1 MFVKFKSNNKIINQ
15 HNGGMIRTN
24 SVYLKTTVNVFKN

>member
-1 MFVKFKSNNKIINQ
+1 MMFVKYKSNNKIINQ
-15 HNGGMIRTN
+15 HNGMIRIN

>member
-1 MFVKFKSNNKIINQ
+1 MMFVKFKSNNKITKQ
-15 HNGGMIRTN
+15 HNGMIRVN